1 MVTAYA
7 RDAIRPA
14 NFTPPS
20 DADLASAGAEHA
32 SILYRD
38 AEVISASPRDASA
51 RAGATLTIR
60 GWGFVDASEPGSA
73 SSPWGGLEGRGVGHG
88 VGRGGA
94 SCVFSA
100 WGGGAT
106 ADTHAGWNGSF
117 AAANANANANA
128 SFADRHIA
136 SRAASASAAA
146 AAASAAHVSIG
157 TFTSAARV
165 VSGGMATCEL
175 PAFPPSAV
183 PPGATIRILASL
195 RLDGVARTLAAPV
208 GAAVHLV
215 APDADDATFR
225 LASDDDGVAVTD
237 ANGAAPPAVAV
248 PARMGEEEE
257 EESKSAV
264 AGDAEG
270 APSSCSSSAARRRR
284 RRRR

>member
-1 MVTAYA
+1 MTAYA

-73 SSPWGGLEGRGVGHG
+73 SSPWGE
-88 VGRGGA
+88 GRGGA
-94 SCVFSA
+94 ACEFTA

-106 ADTHAGWNGSF
+106 ADAWGGGATHAGWNGSF
-117 AAANANANANA
+117 GSSVPATNANAYANA

-136 SRAASASAAA
+136 SRAASASAAS
-146 AAASAAHVSIG
+146 AAASAARVSIG
-157 TFTSAARV
+157 TFTSPARV

-195 RLDGVARTLAAPV
+195 RLDGGARTLAAPV

-225 LASDDDGVAVTD
+225 LAATTTAS
-237 ANGAAPPAVAV
+237 
-248 PARMGEEEE
+248 R
-257 EESKSAV
+257 
-264 AGDAEG
+264 
-270 APSSCSSSAARRRR
+270 
-284 RRRR
+284 